1 MLPITTALPTK
12 ARQVPIAE
20 NTGSKNG
27 MTKNNPTRAATTRR
41 MIPPILTPSGFS
53 STNLLKLAGAE
64 TTKLT
69 MAASYCSCGVEGQ
82 GRNWAIQTNLGT
94 AL

>member
-1 MLPITTALPTK
+1 MALPTK

-27 MTKNNPTRAATTRR
+27 VTKNNPTRATTMRR
-41 MIPPILTPSGFS
+41 MIPPTLTPSGFS
-53 STNLLKLAGAE
+53 SANLLALAGAE

-69 MAASYCSCGVEGQ
+69 MAASCCSCGVKRQ
-82 GRNWAIQTNLGT
+82 RRNWAVQTNLGT
-94 AL
+94 ALGRSR